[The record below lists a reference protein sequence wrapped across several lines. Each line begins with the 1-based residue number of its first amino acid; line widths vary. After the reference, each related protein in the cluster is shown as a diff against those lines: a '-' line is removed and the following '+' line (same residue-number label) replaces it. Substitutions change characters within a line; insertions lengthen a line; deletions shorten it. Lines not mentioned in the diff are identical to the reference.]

1 MDFMDFGMAVAC
13 ASVFDSSPMYQSPT
27 IKQQKDTSMS
37 KVKFNQN
44 DPKQVGNL
52 GLHIMGINDMP
63 ADKWLSYFTSED
75 MKKYALSDE
84 QGFIGRLPPH
94 LQERA
99 QGLLDGSIFTGFE
112 TTDGTGEPIVF
123 HADRII
129 TVPTSGIANHTTMKS
144 TKAPVN
150 SVVRETVVTDKG
162 TLTSIQSLKVKL
174 SGIYSI
180 NGFDKVWAEALAL
193 AGLDADIEYVSNTG
207 KKKLLSAMKAAIVSV
222 VENTVDNI

>member
-1 MDFMDFGMAVAC
+1 
-13 ASVFDSSPMYQSPT
+13 
-27 IKQQKDTSMS
+27 MS

-44 DPKQVGNL
+44 DPKQVGSL

-63 ADKWLSYFTSED
+63 AERWLSYFTSDE
-75 MKKYALSDE
+75 MKSYALNDE

-94 LQERA
+94 LQDKA
-99 QGLLDGSIFTGFE
+99 TDLLTVGYDESFHRMVDR
-112 TTDGTGEPIVF
+112 TD
-123 HADRII
+123 ALL
-129 TVPTSGIANHTTMKS
+129 SGS

-150 SVVRETVVTDKG
+150 SIVKGTVVTDKG
-162 TLTSIQSLKVKL
+162 TLTSVQSLKVKL
-174 SGIYSI
+174 SGVYSI
-180 NGFDKVWAEALAL
+180 KEFDKVWVEALTL